1 MSKNFLTGSII
12 GFGVNKSLK
21 LDNKISDKTVDVTR
35 KYIRKKNVSPS
46 IFFDRLAGNLPP
58 IKFQIN
64 NKGLKVKPITLS
76 NYKI

>member
-12 GFGVNKSLK
+12 GFGVNKALK

>member
-1 MSKNFLTGSII
+1 M
-12 GFGVNKSLK
+12 NKTLK
-21 LDNKISDKTVDVTR
+21 LDNKISDKAVNIAK
-35 KYIRKKNVSPS
+35 KYIKKENISPS

-64 NKGLKVKPITLS
+64 NNGLKVKPITLS

>member
-1 MSKNFLTGSII
+1 MADIIKLIIIINGFIERFVITFLISAK
-12 GFGVNKSLK
+12 VN
-21 LDNKISDKTVDVTR
+21 TE
-35 KYIRKKNVSPS
+35 KYFKKQNVSPS

-76 NYKI
+76 KVS

>member
-12 GFGVNKSLK
+12 GFGMNKALK
-21 LDNKISDKTVDVTR
+21 LDNKISDKAVDATE
-35 KYIRKKNVSPS
+35 KYFKKKNVSPS